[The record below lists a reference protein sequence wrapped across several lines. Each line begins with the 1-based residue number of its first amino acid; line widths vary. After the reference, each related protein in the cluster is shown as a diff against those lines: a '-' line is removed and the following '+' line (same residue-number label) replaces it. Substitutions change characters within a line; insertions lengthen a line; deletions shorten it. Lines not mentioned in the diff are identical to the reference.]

1 MGGIMLNMTW
11 KNDMSWLKF
20 DRPFFMCFLVG
31 KYQAIL
37 TPTKHVQF
45 LPDLS
50 SDAFCAHQATVLF
63 AAAVSTTLQ

>member
-1 MGGIMLNMTW
+1 
-11 KNDMSWLKF
+11 
-20 DRPFFMCFLVG
+20 MCFLVG